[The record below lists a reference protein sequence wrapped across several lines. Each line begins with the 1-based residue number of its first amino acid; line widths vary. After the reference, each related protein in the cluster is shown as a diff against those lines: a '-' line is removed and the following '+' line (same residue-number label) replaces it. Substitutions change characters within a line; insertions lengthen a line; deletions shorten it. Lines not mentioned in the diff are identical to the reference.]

1 MKLQTKRISLSLS
14 TTIFLNLKRGHYKA
28 EFRLQEIS
36 FLNIQLHS
44 KQWYLLFKHY
54 FKQFCKNQITWVIKI
69 HKTWFIII
77 FDFVTLPSMPYP
89 KKTRQI
95 FIYNFLFPWIP
106 KEFFLVKKFEFRLT
120 SIIFLLS
127 DYFPQ
132 LNGERSTHCTF
143 TTCSTIFFLFCS
155 ATYIIVCIHRLSH
168 FSTLLIF
175 PSFIKKKTQI
185 FLSNF

>member
-1 MKLQTKRISLSLS
+1 MGIIKQNSGYRRFHSLIYNYTVSSGIYFSNIILNSFAKIKLLGWSRFIKRDSLLYLTLS
-14 TTIFLNLKRGHYKA
+14 HY
-28 EFRLQEIS
+28 LVCHTQ
-36 FLNIQLHS
+36 
-44 KQWYLLFKHY
+44 
-54 FKQFCKNQITWVIKI
+54 
-69 HKTWFIII
+69 
-77 FDFVTLPSMPYP
+77 

-106 KEFFLVKKFEFRLT
+106 KEFFFGKKFEFRLT

-175 PSFIKKKTQI
+175 SSFIKKTHI
-185 FLSNF
+185 FI

>member
-1 MKLQTKRISLSLS
+1 MGIIKQNSLIYNYTVASVFTFQTLFLTVLQKSNYLGDPRFIKRDSLL
-14 TTIFLNLKRGHYKA
+14 
-28 EFRLQEIS
+28 
-36 FLNIQLHS
+36 
-44 KQWYLLFKHY
+44 YLTLY
-54 FKQFCKNQITWVIKI
+54 VI
-69 HKTWFIII
+69 
-77 FDFVTLPSMPYP
+77 P

-95 FIYNFLFPWIP
+95 FIYNFLFPWTP

>member
-1 MKLQTKRISLSLS
+1 MTS
-14 TTIFLNLKRGHYKA
+14 IFLNLNRGHYKA
-28 EFRLQEIS
+28 EF
-36 FLNIQLHS
+36 LNIQLHS
-44 KQWYLLFKHY
+44 SIGIYFSNIILNSFAKIKLLGWSRFIKRDSLLYLTLY
-54 FKQFCKNQITWVIKI
+54 VIQ
-69 HKTWFIII
+69 
-77 FDFVTLPSMPYP
+77 
-89 KKTRQI
+89 KKTAKFSFTI
-95 FIYNFLFPWIP
+95 FCSPGLRKN
-106 KEFFLVKKFEFRLT
+106 FFLVKKFEFRLT

>member
-1 MKLQTKRISLSLS
+1 M

-28 EFRLQEIS
+28 EF
-36 FLNIQLHS
+36 LNIQLHS
-44 KQWYLLFKHY
+44 SIGIYFSNIILNSFAKIKLLG
-54 FKQFCKNQITWVIKI
+54 WSKI

-77 FDFVTLPSMPYP
+77 FDFVCHT
-89 KKTRQI
+89 KKKPPNFHLQFSVPLDSEGI
-95 FIYNFLFPWIP
+95 FFS
-106 KEFFLVKKFEFRLT
+106 VKKFEFRLT

-185 FLSNF
+185 FFSNF

>member
-1 MKLQTKRISLSLS
+1 MSLVTSIL
-14 TTIFLNLKRGHYKA
+14 LNLNRGHYKA
-28 EFRLQEIS
+28 EF
-36 FLNIQLHS
+36 LNIQLHS
-44 KQWYLLFKHY
+44 SIGIYFSNIILNSFAKIKLLG
-54 FKQFCKNQITWVIKI
+54 WSKI

-106 KEFFLVKKFEFRLT
+106 KEFFFGKKFEFRLT

-175 PSFIKKKTQI
+175 SSFIKKLRYFYLI
-185 FLSNF
+185 FNTFSS

>member
-1 MKLQTKRISLSLS
+1 MKLLTKGISLSLV

-28 EFRLQEIS
+28 EF
-36 FLNIQLHS
+36 LNIQLHS
-44 KQWYLLFKHY
+44 SIGIYFSNIILNSFAKIKLLGLYLTLY
-54 FKQFCKNQITWVIKI
+54 VIQ
-69 HKTWFIII
+69 
-77 FDFVTLPSMPYP
+77 

-95 FIYNFLFPWIP
+95 FIYNFLFPWTP

-175 PSFIKKKTQI
+175 PSFIKKKLRYFYLI
-185 FLSNF
+185 FNTFSS

>member
-1 MKLQTKRISLSLS
+1 MSLV

-44 KQWYLLFKHY
+44 SIGIYFSNIILNSFAKIKLLG
-54 FKQFCKNQITWVIKI
+54 WSKI

-77 FDFVTLPSMPYP
+77 FDFVCHT